1 MRVIVPGGD
10 DDLGWPNAMR
20 LAARGTRYGRSTT
33 TCAGRWGKKPA
44 IMGKYGTPNIDVE
57 ESWIEIVHK
66 GRKEGDA
73 PSSR

>member
-1 MRVIVPGGD
+1 
-10 DDLGWPNAMR
+10 
-20 LAARGTRYGRSTT
+20 
-33 TCAGRWGKKPA
+33 
-44 IMGKYGTPNIDVE
+44 MGKYGTPNIDVE